1 VSSAAL
7 PSLPG
12 TCRQACAPKL
22 LGALCY
28 IVPGTSFGERN
39 GQHERTA
46 WEWRNPAILRLLCCL
61 FCCPFWHPNG

>member
-1 VSSAAL
+1 MTNIPRRHVFFRRVASVFK
-7 PSLPG
+7 G
-12 TCRQACAPKL
+12 RGRQACAPKL

-46 WEWRNPAILRLLCCL
+46 RE
-61 FCCPFWHPNG
+61 